1 MIEPLSLLLPALLM
15 AQPEPAQSVEASEAV
30 AEVEVEVEEK
40 DDENRIICKRTAVI
54 GSKFKKRICGTA
66 KEWETMS
73 QRAEDTTKDF
83 QRRGKGNEPIR

>member
-30 AEVEVEVEEK
+30 AEVEVEEK